1 MTETSYDLIIVG
13 AGAAGMTAAI
23 FAGREAK
30 TSGKNLRIA
39 LLDGARKPG
48 AKILVSGGGRCN
60 VTNETVTEKDFFGGS
75 QNTIRNVLRQFD
87 HKQTVEWM
95 KELGVSLKLEPR
107 GKLFPTTDKARTVL
121 DGLIDD
127 IRKLNIEI
135 KAAHRVK
142 RIEPLADG
150 AEGFLIQLKDHD
162 PIRTKKLILSTGG
175 RSLPKSGSDGWGL
188 EAARKLGHEIVP
200 TTPALVP
207 LTLDEDS
214 EDAQIFQNNSGASL
228 DMTLCT
234 ANSKGKSVY
243 ERTESLLLTHFG
255 ISGPVTLDVSRHF
268 LRLIEKKDQP
278 SIIARLPNFQ
288 NQQQADQ
295 WLQNEAKKHPK
306 KSVPSILHNQMPSQ
320 LAREFGLDISS
331 LAEMRKDQR
340 IQLATRLGHWKL
352 PIIGSRGYP
361 FAETTAGGVS
371 LSSINW
377 KNMQS
382 RKIDNLY
389 FCGEMLDVD
398 GRLGGFNFQWAWS
411 SGYIAGKNSIIDG
424 K

>member
-30 TSGKNLRIA
+30 ASSKNLRIA

-75 QNTIRNVLRQFD
+75 SNTIRNVLRQFD

-121 DGLIDD
+121 DALFNE
-127 IRKLNIEI
+127 IRKLNIEV

-150 AEGFLIQLKDHD
+150 AEGFFIHLKNHD

-188 EAARKLGHEIVP
+188 EAARKLGHQIVA

-207 LTLDEDS
+207 LTFDEGSD
-214 EDAQIFQNNSGASL
+214 DAQIFQNNSGASL

-234 ANSKGKSVY
+234 LNSKGKSVY

-268 LRLIEKKDQP
+268 LRLLENKDQP

-295 WLQNEAKKHPK
+295 WLQHQTKNHPT
-306 KSVPSILHNQMPSQ
+306 KSVQSILRDQMPQQ
-320 LAREFGLDISS
+320 LARKFGLDISNLS
-331 LAEMRKDQR
+331 EMKKDQR
-340 IQLATRLGHWKL
+340 QFLSARLGHWKL
-352 PIIGSRGYP
+352 PILGSRGYP

-371 LSSINW
+371 LTNINW

-411 SGYIAGKNSIIDG
+411 SGFIAGKNSIIEID
-424 K
+424 